1 MGMTRS
7 QKDAA
12 LAELYAQVPSIPAC
26 DGRCWVSCGPIEM
39 FDRERQRIRER
50 GVKISDADVAMQ
62 SVDTFYCEALKDGRC
77 MVYDIRPM
85 ICRIWGAVEDM
96 PCPFGCV
103 PEPGYLTADESMILL
118 AKAHSIA
125 GLHGAALTKDE
136 LRAVRNKAMLD
147 VMAAHA
153 RKGWEAG
160 RHGIALRV
168 ADGVPPAFRKRE

>member
-103 PEPGYLTADESMILL
+103 PEPGYLTADES
-118 AKAHSIA
+118 
-125 GLHGAALTKDE
+125 LTKDE